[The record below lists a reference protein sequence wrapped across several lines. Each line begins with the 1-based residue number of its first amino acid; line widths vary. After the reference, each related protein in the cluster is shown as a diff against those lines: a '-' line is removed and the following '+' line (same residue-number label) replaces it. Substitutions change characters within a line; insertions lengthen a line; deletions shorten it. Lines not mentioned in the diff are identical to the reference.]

1 MRLIGSVVFA
11 LLAAWIGLPPS
22 LASADSEQRLVSRGN
37 EFVAE
42 AWTNERS
49 AESAG
54 GTQLES
60 RPGSARRVRYT
71 YLPKSE
77 YKAQMDAYRK
87 ELSAVIA
94 ANKATMNALG
104 QCIQGGGNF
113 NCGRFQTSDLPDDP
127 NIREAG
133 EPDPAAPA
141 APTVTPEQ
149 AAYIASARIRLSAPK
164 PMIGPPPEI
173 NEWGMAAVG
182 YPLWLWAEGNLNPA
196 PVSDSVYDLAV
207 SLDARLVSVVFD
219 MGDGG
224 RVTCSNVTTRWTRS
238 VEPGAKSPAC
248 GYVYPKPSL
257 PDGSYTVTANAV
269 WAIDWA
275 INGST
280 GSLPFY
286 QSASTEIPVGELQVL
301 IR

>member
-1 MRLIGSVVFA
+1 MRSSDNAVRVS
-11 LLAAWIGLPPS
+11 AWKAKR
-22 LASADSEQRLVSRGN
+22 ASTKP
-37 EFVAE
+37 AE
-42 AWTNERS
+42 N
-49 AESAG
+49 
-54 GTQLES
+54 GTPS
-60 RPGSARRVRYT
+60 RPTGARSEYT

-77 YKAQMDAYRK
+77 YKTQMDAYRQK
-87 ELSAVIA
+87 LSAAIA
-94 ANKATMNALG
+94 ANKAATNARG
-104 QCIQGGGNF
+104 QCIQSAGNL
-113 NCGRFQTSDLPDDP
+113 NCGRFQTAALPEDP
-127 NIREAG
+127 NIRQAG

-141 APTVTPEQ
+141 APAVTPEQ
-149 AAYIASARIRLSAPK
+149 AAYIASARIRLTAPK

-238 VEPGAKSPAC
+238 VEPGTKSPTC
-248 GYVYPKPSL
+248 GYSYTRPSL
-257 PDGSYTVTANAV
+257 PESSYTVTANAV
-269 WAIDWA
+269 WAIDWF

-280 GSLPFY
+280 GSIPFY

-301 IR
+301 VR